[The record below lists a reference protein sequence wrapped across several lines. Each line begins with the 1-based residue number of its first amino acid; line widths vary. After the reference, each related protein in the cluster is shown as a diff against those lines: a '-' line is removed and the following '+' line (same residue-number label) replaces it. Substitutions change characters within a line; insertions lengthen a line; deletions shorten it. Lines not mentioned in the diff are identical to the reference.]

1 MELLILLLLIL
12 LNGVFAMSEMS
23 VVSSRKVRLEQWADE
38 GRPGARVAL
47 ALANE
52 PGDFLSTVQIG
63 ITAIAISTGALGEA
77 TVAKDLAGQFSAFSL
92 LRPYA
97 DTLALAVV
105 VVGVTLCSLI
115 IGELVPKRLALRNPE
130 GMASATARPMQL
142 LSQLASPLTK
152 ALNVATEA
160 VLRLFG
166 IQALQGPPITQD
178 EIKVLMEQGARA
190 GVFEKHEQVMVS
202 RVFRMDERRLASAL
216 TPRVDITYLDLND
229 PFEANRRKLLDSP
242 HSRFPLCKGGLD
254 DIVGIVHAKALLDDA
269 FAGRVA
275 DLASHASKPLY
286 LPDTLTVMELLEMFK
301 KRRQHLALV
310 VDEYGELQGLVTM
323 TDVME
328 TLVGDIPTVEEAYE
342 PDIVRREDGSLL
354 MDGTVAAERFREVT
368 ALGQHLPGED
378 TGSYHT
384 LGGFVMMQ
392 LGRVPQVGDKFESCG
407 FQFEI
412 VDMDG
417 NRVDKLLVSPT
428 AAMESPRNLPPSPPV

>member
-23 VVSSRKVRLEQWADE
+23 VVSARKVRLEQWADE
-38 GRPGARVAL
+38 GRHGASVAL

-52 PGDFLSTVQIG
+52 PGDFLSTIQIG
-63 ITAIAISTGALGEA
+63 ITSVAVLSGALSEA
-77 TVAKDLAGQFSAFSL
+77 TVAKDLAEQFSAFSP

-97 DTLALAVV
+97 DTLALGVV
-105 VVGVTLCSLI
+105 VVGVTLCFLI

-130 GMASATARPMQL
+130 GIASVIARPMQL
-142 LSQLASPLTK
+142 LSKLASPLAKT
-152 ALNVATEA
+152 LSLTTEA

-166 IQALQGPPITQD
+166 IQALPGPPITQE
-178 EIKVLMEQGARA
+178 EIKVLMEQGAQA
-190 GVFEKHEQVMVS
+190 GVFERHEQVMVS
-202 RVFRMDERRLASAL
+202 RVFRMDERRLASAM
-216 TPRVDITYLDLND
+216 TPRVDITYLDMND
-229 PFEANRRKLLDSP
+229 SFETNRQKLVASP

-269 FAGRVA
+269 FEGRVA
-275 DLASHASKPLY
+275 DLASHATKPLY

-354 MDGTVAAERFREVT
+354 IDGTVAVERFRDVT
-368 ALGQHLPGED
+368 GLEEQLPGED
-378 TGSYHT
+378 TGSYHS

-392 LGRVPQVGDKFESCG
+392 LGRVPQVGDKFESSG
-407 FQFEI
+407 FRFEI
-412 VDMDG
+412 VDMDR
-417 NRVDKLLVSPT
+417 NRVDKLLVSRSAPG
-428 AAMESPRNLPPSPPV
+428 ARRNLPTGPSV

>member
-1 MELLILLLLIL
+1 MELLILLSLIL

-52 PGDFLSTVQIG
+52 PGDFLSTIQIW

-105 VVGVTLCSLI
+105 LVGVTLCSLI

-130 GMASATARPMQL
+130 GIASATARPMQL

-152 ALNVATEA
+152 ALSIATEA

-166 IQALQGPPITQD
+166 IQALQGPPITQE

-202 RVFRMDERRLASAL
+202 RVFRMDERRLASAM
-216 TPRVDITYLDLND
+216 TPRVDIAYLDLNE
-229 PFEANRRKLLDSP
+229 PFDANRQKLLDSP
-242 HSRFPLCKGGLD
+242 HSRFPLCKDGLD
-254 DIVGIVHAKALLDDA
+254 HIVGIVHAKALLDDA
-269 FAGRVA
+269 FAGRIA
-275 DLASHASKPLY
+275 NLASHASKPLY

-354 MDGTVAAERFREVT
+354 MDGAVAAERFREVT
-368 ALGQHLPGED
+368 GLEQQLPGED

-392 LGRVPQVGDKFESCG
+392 LGRVPQVGDKFESSG
-407 FQFEI
+407 FRFEI

-428 AAMESPRNLPPSPPV
+428 AAGSRRNLPPRPPV

>member
-23 VVSSRKVRLEQWADE
+23 VVSARKVRLEQWADE
-38 GRPGARVAL
+38 GRHGASVAL

-52 PGDFLSTVQIG
+52 PGDFLSTIQIG
-63 ITAIAISTGALGEA
+63 ITSVAVLSGALSEA
-77 TVAKDLAGQFSAFSL
+77 TVAKDLAERFSAFSP

-97 DTLALAVV
+97 DTLALGVV
-105 VVGVTLCSLI
+105 VVGVTLCFLI

-130 GMASATARPMQL
+130 GIASVIARPMQL
-142 LSQLASPLTK
+142 LSKLASPLAKT
-152 ALNVATEA
+152 LSLTTEA

-166 IQALQGPPITQD
+166 IQALPGPPITQE
-178 EIKVLMEQGARA
+178 EIKVLMEQGAQA
-190 GVFEKHEQVMVS
+190 GVFERHEQVMVS
-202 RVFRMDERRLASAL
+202 RVFRMDERRLASAM
-216 TPRVDITYLDLND
+216 TPRVDITYLDMND
-229 PFEANRRKLLDSP
+229 SFETNRQKLVASP

-254 DIVGIVHAKALLDDA
+254 DIVGIVHAKVLLDDA
-269 FAGRVA
+269 FEGRVA
-275 DLASHASKPLY
+275 DLASHATKPLY

-354 MDGTVAAERFREVT
+354 IDGTVAVERFRDVT
-368 ALGQHLPGED
+368 GLEEQLPGED

-392 LGRVPQVGDKFESCG
+392 LGRVPQVGDKFESSG
-407 FQFEI
+407 FRFEI
-412 VDMDG
+412 VDMDR
-417 NRVDKLLVSPT
+417 NRVDKLLVSRSAPG
-428 AAMESPRNLPPSPPV
+428 ARRNLPTGPSV